1 MFVKTK
7 ENVVAE
13 VVKRSRQSYIARPFV
28 SKNGIFKL
36 SDDQVTIQ
44 SRHVVATY
52 DTDDIESTGLFE
64 KGSHGGYVFVDDEDY
79 VCSESDYGSESDV
92 SLVDEE
98 ED

>member
-1 MFVKTK
+1 V
-7 ENVVAE
+7 
-13 VVKRSRQSYIARPFV
+13 
-28 SKNGIFKL
+28 L
-36 SDDQVTIQ
+36 
-44 SRHVVATY
+44 ATY